1 MGKIFCKITKD
12 VITFQGKSVEEIET
26 AFHDSI
32 DVYLDFCK
40 DLNKKPVKPFLGK
53 FIVRVS
59 PSIHYKIYIKAI
71 QSGESLNKWI
81 NETLKSSLTP
91 SVKDS

>member
-1 MGKIFCKITKD
+1 LGKIFCKITKD

-40 DLNKKPVKPFLGK
+40 DLNKKSDKPFLGK

-59 PSIHYKIYIKAI
+59 I
-71 QSGESLNKWI
+71 NK
-81 NETLKSSLTP
+81 P
-91 SVKDS
+91 

>member
-1 MGKIFCKITKD
+1 MITKD

-32 DVYLDFCK
+32 DVYLNFCK
-40 DLNKKPVKPFLGK
+40 DLNKKSDKPFLGK

-59 PSIHYKIYIKAI
+59 I
-71 QSGESLNKWI
+71 NK
-81 NETLKSSLTP
+81 P
-91 SVKDS
+91 